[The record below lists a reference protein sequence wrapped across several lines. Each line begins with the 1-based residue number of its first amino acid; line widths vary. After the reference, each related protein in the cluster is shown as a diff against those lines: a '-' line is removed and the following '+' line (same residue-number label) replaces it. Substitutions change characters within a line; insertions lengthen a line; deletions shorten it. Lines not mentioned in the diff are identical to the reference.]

1 MKWNFQFTIFNFFTD
16 KEVENVKRSMFL
28 FISFKKLSD
37 NEYQGSIEKE
47 LYEEDTVL
55 FSMDSIYGKTENNE
69 IHQKIE
75 KDLPHPSSSDP
86 SRQSSMPS
94 QRWSKLTH

>member
-69 IHQKIE
+69 MDDSILE
-75 KDLPHPSSSDP
+75 
-86 SRQSSMPS
+86 
-94 QRWSKLTH
+94 

>member
-1 MKWNFQFTIFNFFTD
+1 
-16 KEVENVKRSMFL
+16 MFL

-69 IHQKIE
+69 MDDSILE
-75 KDLPHPSSSDP
+75 
-86 SRQSSMPS
+86 
-94 QRWSKLTH
+94 